1 MKKLRYFLPITAL
14 LSFVIGCSTTP
25 HIARV
30 RISQPKSSEKIDTSY
45 QLPKEILWTDDKGVQ
60 HIVTQAEEDSAS
72 GENITLVELSA
83 ITVVARSKQVAERN
97 GMIDLDFLV
106 TVPSELISNKWQ
118 LQLTPVAYKPTDTI
132 FLEKI
137 LLSGADF
144 IKMQKKGYMQYQAF
158 MNSIIPDSLYLQ
170 KLFDKKGYN
179 RTIADL
185 ENEYY
190 QAWKRELLS
199 KEQWIDWSDKIN
211 RRFMLFNGIT
221 ERNMRSIEGTNTI
234 LRYLPAYW
242 MKRELS
248 GEYVPGK
255 WRMFA
260 EGNHKI
266 RMRTISAEDSA
277 EIADR
282 YMDYDRIAENQR
294 KREMADAMFNKYV
307 RFPYQPARLDT
318 IINNGDNFIYYY
330 KQQLPA
336 TENTKKIDL
345 TLNGRIVTKDEAIT
359 QLPPSDTLTY
369 YISSMVQFLDR
380 APRYKKKIITRKD
393 EMNLRAYINFAVGK
407 TEFDETLGNNKQEID
422 KVFQMMHGINFT
434 GEFLIDSIRMTATS
448 SPEGGFHMNNQL
460 AKYRSINLKKYLAK
474 KSEDAEGVDS
484 LFMPRWIG
492 EDWKRLQ
499 ELIAADDTLQNKMA
513 LLDVILETGDPDQR
527 EIKMRKFKDD
537 YKRIRQVIYPE
548 LRGVEFKFHVHRRNM
563 LQDTIVMPVI
573 DSTYLEAV
581 KMIEDRQ
588 YTKALS
594 IMDYEY
600 PEDFNTAIC
609 LMSLGYDAKALNIF
623 MKQEDTANRN
633 YLIAILQ
640 SRLGNEKEAVKHFMK
655 ACEQDEMKIYRGK
668 LDPEINKL
676 IKTYNLF
683 KDEY

>member
-1 MKKLRYFLPITAL
+1 MKKLLKIIPVTAAIA
-14 LSFVIGCSTTP
+14 VTIGCSTTP
-25 HIARV
+25 RVARV
-30 RISQPKSSEKIDTSY
+30 RISQPKSTEKIDTGY
-45 QLPKEILWTDDKGVQ
+45 KLPKEILWTDDKGVQ
-60 HIVTQAEEDSAS
+60 HIVTQAEEDTAN

-118 LQLTPVAYKPTDTI
+118 LQLTPVAYKPSDTI

-144 IKMQKKGYMQYQAF
+144 VKMQKKGYMQYQAF

-170 KLFDKKGYN
+170 EMFNQKGYN
-179 RTIADL
+179 KTIADL

-199 KEQWIDWSDKIN
+199 KEQWIDWSDRIN
-211 RRFMLFNGIT
+211 RRFRMFNRIT
-221 ERNMRSIEGTNTI
+221 ERNKRSIEGVKTP

-260 EGNHKI
+260 EGDHRIK
-266 RMRTISAEDSA
+266 MRTISAEDSA

-318 IINNGDNFIYYY
+318 IIRDGEKFVYYY

-345 TLNGRIVTKDEAIT
+345 TLDGRIVTKDEAVT
-359 QLPPSDTLTY
+359 ALPPSDTLTY

-393 EMNLRAYINFAVGK
+393 EMNLRAYINYAVGK
-407 TEFDETLGNNKQEID
+407 TEFDETLGDNRSEID

-434 GEFLIDSIRMTATS
+434 GEFLIDSIRMTAMS
-448 SPEGGFHMNNQL
+448 SPEGGYQMNNQL
-460 AKYRSINLKKYLAK
+460 ARSRSVNLKKYLTV
-474 KSEDAEGVDS
+474 KSEDKEGVDS
-484 LFMPRWIG
+484 LFRPRWIG
-492 EDWKRLQ
+492 EDWDNLKKM
-499 ELIAADDTLQNKMA
+499 IADDDTIKNREA
-513 LLDVILETGDPDQR
+513 LLDVILETGNPDER
-527 EIKMRKFKDD
+527 ELKLRKFKED
-537 YKRIRQVIYPE
+537 YKRIREVFYPK

-573 DSTYLEAV
+573 DSTYLDAV
-581 KMIEDRQ
+581 RMIEDRQ

-594 IMDYEY
+594 VMDYEY

-609 LMSLGYDAKALNIF
+609 LMSLGYDSKALNIF

-640 SRLGNEKEAVKHFMK
+640 SRLGNEKEAVKYFMK
-655 ACEQDEMKIYRGK
+655 SCEQDEMKIYRGK

-676 IKTYNLF
+676 IKNYNLF